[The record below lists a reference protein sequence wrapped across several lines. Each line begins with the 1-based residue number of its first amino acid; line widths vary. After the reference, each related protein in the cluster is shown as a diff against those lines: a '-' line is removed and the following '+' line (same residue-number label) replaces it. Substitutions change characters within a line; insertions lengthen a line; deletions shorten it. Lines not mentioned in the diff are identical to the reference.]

1 MGHADLSRER
11 RLRRRV
17 EKQGCALRKSRTR
30 DPDRPSHGGY
40 MIIDRANE
48 TPIMG
53 HMPFPFSMN
62 LDQVDGWL
70 SRHQEDAA
78 H

>member
-1 MGHADLSRER
+1 
-11 RLRRRV
+11 
-17 EKQGCALRKSRTR
+17 
-30 DPDRPSHGGY
+30 

-53 HMPFPFSMN
+53 HMPFPFSIN
-62 LDQVDGWL
+62 PDQVDGWL